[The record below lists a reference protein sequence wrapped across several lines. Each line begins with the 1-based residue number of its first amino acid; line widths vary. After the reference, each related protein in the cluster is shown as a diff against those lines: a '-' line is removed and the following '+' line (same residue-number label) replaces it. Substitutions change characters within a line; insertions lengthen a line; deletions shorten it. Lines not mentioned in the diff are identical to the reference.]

1 MIEKRGSGDSAYF
14 APGGERRKPLAN
26 RNKTQYNGKKHRKPQ
41 CGFHPQAPVLF
52 ASNRYGICRF
62 GGRAGR
68 TLCVSRPAQRRAH
81 TEKLKGEI
89 FMKLT
94 FLGAAHTV
102 TGSAYLLECAG
113 KKLIVDYG
121 MFQGRDSKLVQPLPF
136 PAGEVDYAVITHAH
150 VDHTG
155 HLPMLVKQGFRGPIF
170 ATPAS
175 MDLASI
181 LMADSAH
188 IMKMDTEWKN
198 KKRERRGEPP
208 VEPLYTAED
217 VAATVKQFVA
227 VEYQDIKVISP
238 EFTVRFTDAG
248 HILGS
253 ASVELWATEDGVTKK
268 VVFSG
273 DIGNLDQPILKDPQP
288 VEEADILM
296 VESTY
301 GNRLHPAMHEAKE
314 QLCRIVLETF
324 RAGGKVIIPAFAVGR
339 TQELLYYLRE
349 LYEAGRFA
357 GYEHC
362 PVFLDSPLA
371 AEATALFSKYVD
383 GYYDD
388 AAMKIVRSGG
398 DVINFKQLQLSVSS
412 EDSKAIN
419 FYKGSCIIISASG
432 MCDAG
437 RIRHH
442 LKYNLWDKRNTV
454 VFVGY
459 QADGTL
465 GRRLLEGEK
474 EVTILGDSVAVH
486 AKIENVDGLSAHA
499 DRNGLLRWLSGFKKK
514 PEMTFVIHGEALAAT
529 EFAAYIESE
538 RGFTSLVP
546 ELGDVTDLLAEQIT
560 LVHTQPPVEE
570 LLEETAP
577 EPKHPEVA
585 IISAPR
591 YSLTNLIEALRELD
605 QSGTKLPRKKVEALS
620 KAVDDLLRSAH

>member
-1 MIEKRGSGDSAYF
+1 M
-14 APGGERRKPLAN
+14 
-26 RNKTQYNGKKHRKPQ
+26 Q
-41 CGFHPQAPVLF
+41 
-52 ASNRYGICRF
+52 
-62 GGRAGR
+62 
-68 TLCVSRPAQRRAH
+68 
-81 TEKLKGEI
+81 
-89 FMKLT
+89 LT

-113 KKLIVDYG
+113 KRLIVDYG
-121 MFQGRDSKLVQPLPF
+121 MFQGKDAKLIQPLPF
-136 PAGEVDYAVITHAH
+136 PAGEVDYAIITHAH

-155 HLPMLVKQGFRGPIF
+155 HLPMLVKQGFHGPVF

-217 VAATVKQFVA
+217 VALTMKQFVP
-227 VEYQDIKVISP
+227 VEYGDTKVISP
-238 EFTVRFTDAG
+238 EFTVRFNDAG

-253 ASVELWATEDGVTKK
+253 ASVELWATENGITKK
-268 VVFSG
+268 IVFSG
-273 DIGNLDQPILKDPQP
+273 DLGNLNQPILKDPQP
-288 VEEADILM
+288 VREADYLL

-301 GNRLHPAMHEAKE
+301 GSRLHPAANDAKE
-314 QLCRIVLETF
+314 QLGRVIRETF
-324 RAGGKVIIPAFAVGR
+324 EQGGKVIIPAFAVGR

-349 LYEAGRFA
+349 LYESGQFA

-383 GYYDD
+383 DYYDE
-388 AAMKIVRSGG
+388 AAMKIVRKGG
-398 DVINFKQLQLSVSS
+398 DIINFKQLQLSISS
-412 EDSKAIN
+412 DDSKAIN
-419 FYKGSCIIISASG
+419 AYKGSCIIISASG

-442 LKYNLWDKRNTV
+442 LKYNLWNEHNTV
-454 VFVGY
+454 VVVGY
-459 QADGTL
+459 QAEGTL

-499 DRNGLLRWLSGFKKK
+499 DRNGLLRWLSGFTTK
-514 PEMTFVIHGEALAAT
+514 PKMTFVIHGEALAAT
-529 EFAAYIESE
+529 EFAEYIEKE
-538 RGFTSLVP
+538 LDFTSLVP
-546 ELGDVTDLLAEQIT
+546 EIGDQTDLLAEQVMM
-560 LVHTQPPVEE
+560 VHTAEPVVE
-570 LLEETAP
+570 AP
-577 EPKHPEVA
+577 EQAEPQPKRQVT
-585 IISAPR
+585 SLVDAPR

-605 QSGTKLPRKKVEALS
+605 QSGMKLPRKKIEALS
-620 KAVDDLLRSAH
+620 KAVDDLLRSTHG

>member
-1 MIEKRGSGDSAYF
+1 M
-14 APGGERRKPLAN
+14 
-26 RNKTQYNGKKHRKPQ
+26 Q
-41 CGFHPQAPVLF
+41 
-52 ASNRYGICRF
+52 
-62 GGRAGR
+62 
-68 TLCVSRPAQRRAH
+68 
-81 TEKLKGEI
+81 
-89 FMKLT
+89 LT

-113 KKLIVDYG
+113 KRLIVDYG
-121 MFQGRDSKLVQPLPF
+121 MFQGKDAKLIQPLSF
-136 PAGEVDYAVITHAH
+136 PAGEVDYAIITHAH

-155 HLPMLVKQGFRGPIF
+155 HLPMLVKQGFHGPVF

-217 VAATVKQFVA
+217 VALTMKQFVP
-227 VEYQDIKVISP
+227 VEYGDTKVISP
-238 EFTVRFTDAG
+238 EFTVRFNDAG

-253 ASVELWATEDGVTKK
+253 ASVELWATENGITKK
-268 VVFSG
+268 IVFSG
-273 DIGNLDQPILKDPQP
+273 DLGNLNQPILKDPQP
-288 VEEADILM
+288 VREADYLL

-301 GNRLHPAMHEAKE
+301 GIRLHPAANDAKE
-314 QLCRIVLETF
+314 QLGRVIRETF
-324 RAGGKVIIPAFAVGR
+324 EQGGKVIIPAFAVGR

-349 LYEAGRFA
+349 LYESGQFA

-383 GYYDD
+383 DYYDE
-388 AAMKIVRSGG
+388 AAMKIVRKGG
-398 DVINFKQLQLSVSS
+398 DIINFKQLQLSISS
-412 EDSKAIN
+412 DDSKAIN
-419 FYKGSCIIISASG
+419 AYKGSCIIISASG

-442 LKYNLWDKRNTV
+442 LKYNLWNEHNTV
-454 VFVGY
+454 VVVGY
-459 QADGTL
+459 QAEGTL

-499 DRNGLLRWLSGFKKK
+499 DRNGLLRWLSGFTTK
-514 PEMTFVIHGEALAAT
+514 PKMTFVIHGEALAAT
-529 EFAAYIESE
+529 EFAEYIEKE
-538 RGFTSLVP
+538 LDFTSLVP
-546 ELGDVTDLLAEQIT
+546 EIGDQTDLLAEQVM
-560 LVHTQPPVEE
+560 LVHTAEPIVE
-570 LLEETAP
+570 AP
-577 EPKHPEVA
+577 EQAEPQPKRQATSLVD
-585 IISAPR
+585 APR

-605 QSGTKLPRKKVEALS
+605 QSGMKLPRKKIEALS
-620 KAVDDLLRSAH
+620 KAVDDLLRSTHG

>member
-1 MIEKRGSGDSAYF
+1 
-14 APGGERRKPLAN
+14 
-26 RNKTQYNGKKHRKPQ
+26 
-41 CGFHPQAPVLF
+41 
-52 ASNRYGICRF
+52 
-62 GGRAGR
+62 
-68 TLCVSRPAQRRAH
+68 
-81 TEKLKGEI
+81 
-89 FMKLT
+89 MKLT

-113 KKLIVDYG
+113 KKLVVDYG
-121 MFQGRDSKLVQPLPF
+121 MFQGKDAKLIQPLPC

-155 HLPMLVKQGFRGPIF
+155 HLPMLVKQGYHGPVF

-217 VAATVKQFVA
+217 VALTMKQFVP
-227 VEYQDIKVISP
+227 VEYGDTKVISP
-238 EFTVRFTDAG
+238 EFTVRFNDAG

-268 VVFSG
+268 IVFSG
-273 DIGNLDQPILKDPQP
+273 DIGNLNQPILKDPQM
-288 VEEADILM
+288 VHEADYLL

-301 GNRLHPAMHEAKE
+301 GSRLHPEANDAKE
-314 QLCRIVLETF
+314 QLGRVIRETF
-324 RAGGKVIIPAFAVGR
+324 AEGGKVIIPAFAVGR

-349 LYEAGRFA
+349 LYESGKFA

-383 GYYDD
+383 DYYDE
-388 AAMKIVRSGG
+388 AAMKIVRKGG
-398 DVINFKQLQLSVSS
+398 DIINFKQLQLSISS
-412 EDSKAIN
+412 DDSKAIN
-419 FYKGSCIIISASG
+419 AYKGSCIIISASG

-442 LKYNLWDKRNTV
+442 LKYNLWNERNTV

-459 QADGTL
+459 QAEGTL

-499 DRNGLLRWLSGFKKK
+499 DRNGLLRWLSGFTKK
-514 PEMTFVIHGEALAAT
+514 PEMTFVIHGEELAAT
-529 EFAAYIESE
+529 EFAAYIEQE
-538 RGFTSLVP
+538 RGFPSLVP
-546 ELGDVTDLLAEQIT
+546 EIGDVVDLLAEQIT
-560 LVHTQPPVEE
+560 LAHHE
-570 LLEETAP
+570 LRAAEIPEQA
-577 EPKHPEVA
+577 EPKA
-585 IISAPR
+585 KRAAATLADAPR

-605 QSGTKLPRKKVEALS
+605 QTGTKLPRKKVEALS
-620 KAVDDLLRSAH
+620 KAVDELLRSTH